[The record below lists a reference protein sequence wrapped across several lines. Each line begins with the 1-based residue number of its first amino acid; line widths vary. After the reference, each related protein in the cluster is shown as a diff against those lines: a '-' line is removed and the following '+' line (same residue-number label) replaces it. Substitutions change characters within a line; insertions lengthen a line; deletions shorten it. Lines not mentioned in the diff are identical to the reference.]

1 VGAKVRVLP
10 GARIAAALIG
20 LLIAGALSLPAGAS
34 ASQVYVS
41 GSGATG
47 NAISPF
53 SVASNGSLTPITCS
67 GSNCTTGTAPIGVA
81 MSPNG
86 QYLYTSAFTSNK
98 VSAFSVAANGSL
110 TPVTCS
116 GTNCNTGTG
125 PYGIAVTPSGQYA
138 YTANNTANTVSPFSV
153 GSNGSLTPIT
163 CSGSNCTT
171 GINPEGIAVSPNGQ
185 YLYTA
190 NRGSSTGAIS
200 VFSIGS
206 NGSLTP
212 VTCGTGCN
220 WGTVG
225 AFSLA
230 ISPNGQYLYST
241 IRNATSKVA
250 AFSINS
256 NGTLSAV
263 TCSGSNCNV
272 GASAGGVAVSPNN
285 QFAYASSFTA
295 NNVSPYSI
303 GGTGSL
309 TPITCSG
316 SNCNTAAGPDF
327 QSVVVSPDQAPTAAF
342 SATAARPGQAS
353 SFNASASTA
362 SSGQTVTRYDWN
374 YGDGQTASNAGATPS
389 HAYSAE
395 GNYTAT
401 VTVTDDAGCSTS
413 QTFTGQT
420 VSCNGSSAATISHTV
435 SVDGTPPNTVID
447 SAGHGTSANT
457 TPSFSFHST
466 ESGSTFQCSVDTG
479 SASWGACSGP
489 GASHTPSALA
499 DGSYSFRVRATDAQG
514 NVDPSPATETFTVD
528 TTPPNTLIDSAAQGT
543 SANTTP
549 SFSFHST
556 ESGSTFECSIDTGTP
571 AYGPCSGPWGS
582 HTPSAL
588 ADGSYSFRVRATD
601 AQGNTD
607 SSAATETFTV
617 DTTAPD
623 TSIDSG
629 PTGATNDASPTFV
642 YSGTPQADVDHFEC
656 QLDSGSW
663 ATCPNSGKSYSSLAD
678 GSHTFSARAVD
689 AIGNTD
695 ASPATRSFTVDT
707 APPAISVT
715 GGPTGATSNQRPTF
729 TFDAEPGS
737 TVQCSLDQGTPSWH
751 PCSSSSSDQP
761 AANLSDGSY
770 TFQVQATDSAAN
782 QATDTRS
789 FSVDAAPPD
798 TLIDSAAHG
807 STTDTTPTFD
817 FHSTESGSTFECSI
831 DTGTPAYGPCS
842 GPGASHTSAALTD
855 GTYSFRVRSID
866 AQGNTDPS
874 AASEAFT
881 VDTVVPDLRC
891 PDVHISLDP
900 YTPTEVGTAATLS
913 GDLGRT
919 VPGIRAR
926 VRIAEPSQLQIVAT
940 LGWTRKGKLNTVD
953 LGAQTLANA
962 GTRTLRLG
970 LPGSLADDLPRGTP
984 VTLKLTVAALPNSS
998 PGCKDP
1004 AVQHLGLRTQV
1015 IRVLAGTAR
1024 LRILRPGRPQL
1035 RAHLNGP
1042 AGRPRGLP

>member
-1 VGAKVRVLP
+1 
-10 GARIAAALIG
+10 
-20 LLIAGALSLPAGAS
+20 
-34 ASQVYVS
+34 
-41 GSGATG
+41 
-47 NAISPF
+47 
-53 SVASNGSLTPITCS
+53 
-67 GSNCTTGTAPIGVA
+67 
-81 MSPNG
+81 
-86 QYLYTSAFTSNK
+86 
-98 VSAFSVAANGSL
+98 
-110 TPVTCS
+110 
-116 GTNCNTGTG
+116 
-125 PYGIAVTPSGQYA
+125 
-138 YTANNTANTVSPFSV
+138 
-153 GSNGSLTPIT
+153 
-163 CSGSNCTT
+163 
-171 GINPEGIAVSPNGQ
+171 
-185 YLYTA
+185 
-190 NRGSSTGAIS
+190 
-200 VFSIGS
+200 
-206 NGSLTP
+206 
-212 VTCGTGCN
+212 
-220 WGTVG
+220 
-225 AFSLA
+225 
-230 ISPNGQYLYST
+230 
-241 IRNATSKVA
+241 
-250 AFSINS
+250 
-256 NGTLSAV
+256 
-263 TCSGSNCNV
+263 
-272 GASAGGVAVSPNN
+272 
-285 QFAYASSFTA
+285 
-295 NNVSPYSI
+295 
-303 GGTGSL
+303 
-309 TPITCSG
+309 
-316 SNCNTAAGPDF
+316 
-327 QSVVVSPDQAPTAAF
+327 
-342 SATAARPGQAS
+342 
-353 SFNASASTA
+353 
-362 SSGQTVTRYDWN
+362 
-374 YGDGQTASNAGATPS
+374 
-389 HAYSAE
+389 
-395 GNYTAT
+395 
-401 VTVTDDAGCSTS
+401 
-413 QTFTGQT
+413 
-420 VSCNGSSAATISHTV
+420 
-435 SVDGTPPNTVID
+435 
-447 SAGHGTSANT
+447 
-457 TPSFSFHST
+457 
-466 ESGSTFQCSVDTG
+466 
-479 SASWGACSGP
+479 
-489 GASHTPSALA
+489 
-499 DGSYSFRVRATDAQG
+499 
-514 NVDPSPATETFTVD
+514 
-528 TTPPNTLIDSAAQGT
+528 
-543 SANTTP
+543 
-549 SFSFHST
+549 
-556 ESGSTFECSIDTGTP
+556 
-571 AYGPCSGPWGS
+571 
-582 HTPSAL
+582 
-588 ADGSYSFRVRATD
+588 
-601 AQGNTD
+601 
-607 SSAATETFTV
+607 
-617 DTTAPD
+617 
-623 TSIDSG
+623 
-629 PTGATNDASPTFV
+629 
-642 YSGTPQADVDHFEC
+642 
-656 QLDSGSW
+656 
-663 ATCPNSGKSYSSLAD
+663 
-678 GSHTFSARAVD
+678 
-689 AIGNTD
+689 
-695 ASPATRSFTVDT
+695 
-707 APPAISVT
+707 VT